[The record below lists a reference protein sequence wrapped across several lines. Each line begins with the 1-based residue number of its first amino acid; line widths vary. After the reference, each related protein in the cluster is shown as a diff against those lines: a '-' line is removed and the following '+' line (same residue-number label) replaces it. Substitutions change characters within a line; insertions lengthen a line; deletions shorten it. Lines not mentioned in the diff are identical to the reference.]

1 MLTNFIP
8 DKIYVICGRSDLRM
22 GIDGLSGIIEHEF
35 GLNIYDKSLFMFC
48 GVRNDRIKAI
58 YWNENGIVLLY
69 KRLESGNRFKW
80 PKDVREAKLLTPQQ
94 YRWLMEGL
102 SIEQPKANKP
112 VDTSSLHF
120 T

>member
-1 MLTNFIP
+1 MLTDFIP
-8 DKIYVICGRSDLRM
+8 QKVFVICGRTDLRM
-22 GIDGLSGIIEHEF
+22 GIDGLAGIIEHEF
-35 GLNIYDKSLFMFC
+35 NLNIYDKSLFMFC

-58 YWNENGIVLLY
+58 YWDDNGIVLLY
-69 KRLESGNRFKW
+69 KRLEAGNHFKW
-80 PKDVREAKLLTPQQ
+80 PRNKYEAKQITPQQ

-112 VDTSSLHF
+112 ISTINLHI